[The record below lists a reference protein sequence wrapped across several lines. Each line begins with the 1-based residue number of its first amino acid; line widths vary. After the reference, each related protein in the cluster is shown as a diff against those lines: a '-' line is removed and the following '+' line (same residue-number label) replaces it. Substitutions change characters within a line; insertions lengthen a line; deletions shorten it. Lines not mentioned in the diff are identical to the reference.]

1 MPRLQR
7 CGCVLAVWLLG
18 TTPASAQAEVS
29 RAALGTDRIGA
40 GVVADRPSS
49 TPSAIELLERLE
61 QLQRRVEEL
70 ERQVAAASVAG
81 PASRPLTD
89 AALRALPPATSGPSA
104 GGHPGHALPQDLV
117 QSPTEPE
124 TQYPSLKLHG
134 FADVNFST
142 TDQSGVSSGFNMGQ
156 VVLHIA
162 SALGPKVSAFVET
175 SFAPRATPT
184 INTVPIGY
192 ATEVERAIIRYDY
205 NDAFK
210 VSFGRYHTPIN
221 YWNTAFH
228 HGMVLQ
234 TTISRPDMIQFGG
247 RFQPVHFIGVL
258 AEGTLPWSGPG
269 IGYNVGVGNG
279 RASIITRGGDAGDS
293 NNHRALLANVFS
305 RPERV
310 YGLQVGASIYRDRI
324 TPDRG
329 AEVGELIASAHV
341 AWTKETPELLA
352 EFANVRHTVA
362 GSGVTFNSP
371 AYYVQAAY
379 RLPWQNNRWKP
390 YYRFEDIDTPT
401 GEPVFGVFDVR
412 TSTVG
417 VRYDVADFA
426 AFKGEYRRTRR
437 QPQDPRVNGFFLQ
450 TSFTF

>member
-1 MPRLQR
+1 MPHLQR
-7 CGCVLAVWLLG
+7 CVCVLGVWLLG
-18 TTPASAQAEVS
+18 TGPAWPQTEVP
-29 RAALGTDRIGA
+29 RAALASDQILA
-40 GVVADRPSS
+40 VVVADRPASM
-49 TPSAIELLERLE
+49 PSVLELLERLE

-70 ERQVAAASVAG
+70 ERQGAAASA
-81 PASRPLTD
+81 ANLARRPRAD
-89 AALRALPPATSGPSA
+89 AALPAGEHAVHVAPQDPPPAS
-104 GGHPGHALPQDLV
+104 PQ
-117 QSPTEPE
+117 EE

-134 FADVNFST
+134 FADVNFLA
-142 TDQSGVSSGFNMGQ
+142 TDQPGVSSGFNMGQ
-156 VVLHIA
+156 VVLHLA

-175 SFAPRATPT
+175 SFAPRATSAIT
-184 INTVPIGY
+184 TVPIGY

-210 VSFGRYHTPIN
+210 LSFGRYHTPIN

-228 HGMVLQ
+228 HGLFLQ

-269 IGYNVGVGNG
+269 LGYNVGVGNG

-293 NNHRALLANVFS
+293 NNHRAWLANVFS
-305 RPERV
+305 RPAAV
-310 YGLQVGASIYRDRI
+310 YGLQIGASIYRDRI
-324 TPDRG
+324 TPNSG
-329 AEVGELIASAHV
+329 AEVGEWIASAHV

-362 GSGVTFNSP
+362 GSGVTFNNP
-371 AYYVQAAY
+371 AFYVQAAY

-390 YYRFEDIDTPT
+390 YYRFENIDTPT

-417 VRYDVADFA
+417 LRFDAADFA

-437 QPQDPRVNGFFLQ
+437 QPQDPRVNGFLLQ